1 MCNQVGRRK
10 AAMLNRSVDPSFI
23 EANPMYLFPSEYFA
37 LPLVHAGA
45 AIAAK
50 LVERRAGFCDGV
62 RMVAPL
68 AAPGLTQHCAAA
80 PRVDSAPIAT
90 DDVVVDN
97 GDPLSPE
104 AEIAEELRIRW
115 SLQIG
120 AARMAWSRLT
130 ENDLRS
136 SQGLMHKLA
145 ALIQE
150 RYAVSQ
156 EDAIRRVKHFLEKQR
171 S

>member
-1 MCNQVGRRK
+1 
-10 AAMLNRSVDPSFI
+10 
-23 EANPMYLFPSEYFA
+23 MYLFPSEFFA
-37 LPLVHAGA
+37 LSPVHSGS

-50 LVERRAGFCDGV
+50 LAERRAGFCDGV

-68 AAPGLTQHCAAA
+68 PTPGLIQRCAAA
-80 PRVDSAPIAT
+80 PRVDSEPTINV
-90 DDVVVDN
+90 DVVVDN
-97 GDPLSPE
+97 SDPLSPE
-104 AEIAEELRIRW
+104 AAIADELRLRW
-115 SLQIG
+115 SQQIG

-150 RYAVSQ
+150 RYAISQ
-156 EDAIRRVKHFLEKQR
+156 DDAIKRVKHFLDKQK

>member
-1 MCNQVGRRK
+1 MCNQVGRYWTI
-10 AAMLNRSVDPSFI
+10 LNRSVDPSLI
-23 EANPMYLFPSEYFA
+23 EANPMYLFPSEFFA
-37 LPLVHAGA
+37 LPFVHPGT

-50 LVERRAGFCDGV
+50 QIERRAGFCDGV
-62 RMVAPL
+62 PRIAPL
-68 AAPGLTQHCAAA
+68 ITPALTQHCAAA
-80 PRVDSAPIAT
+80 PRVDSEPIAT
-90 DDVVVDN
+90 VDVVVDN
-97 GDPLSPE
+97 NDPLSPE
-104 AEIAEELRIRW
+104 AAIAEELRIRW

-156 EDAIRRVKHFLEKQR
+156 EDAIRRVKHFLDKQK